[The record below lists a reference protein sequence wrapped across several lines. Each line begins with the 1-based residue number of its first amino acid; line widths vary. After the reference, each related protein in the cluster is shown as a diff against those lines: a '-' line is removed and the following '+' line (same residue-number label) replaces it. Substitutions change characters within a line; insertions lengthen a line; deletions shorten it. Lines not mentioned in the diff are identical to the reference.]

1 MSGVT
6 LRRLTREVEEL
17 AARGTEPAVLAALLA
32 WTVRPRRTLEG
43 LRRALVA
50 HRGTDGRPPAQALLA
65 AVRDHVDD
73 SDAAAASRLLPRW
86 RARGCRLSVVGDP
99 GYPARLAEAWP
110 MTDGPVLLAA
120 AGAGPPPGPTVA
132 IVGARNASSYGTGIA
147 AWLAEV
153 ASAAGVHVVSG
164 GAVGIDAAAHR
175 AALEGPGGTSVVL
188 GCGHDVGYP
197 RGHAGAG
204 GLFERI
210 LVAGGGL
217 LSEQLPAVPPKAG
230 IVRARNRIVAGLA
243 DVVVV
248 VEGGPRSGALLTAGA
263 AAERGRPVLAVPG
276 DIRVPGSAAPNRL
289 LAEGVGACTDPAD
302 LLEALPSDRVAAA
315 ATVPQAPAGASLP
328 VTLLPSEVHRQLARA
343 WPRAV
348 PGDVLID
355 RSGLPAGT
363 VLAALTRA
371 QMAGEVVERADG
383 FVLRRDP
390 EPAAG

>member
-1 MSGVT
+1 MSGT
-6 LRRLTREVEEL
+6 ALWRLACEVEEL
-17 AARGTEPAVLAALLA
+17 VAPGTQPAVLAALLA
-32 WTVRPRRTLEG
+32 WAVRPRRTLEG
-43 LRRALVA
+43 LRRALA
-50 HRGTDGRPPAQALLA
+50 ARGGPDGSPAEALLA
-65 AVRDHVDD
+65 QVQEHVDD
-73 SDAAAASRLLPRW
+73 QDAAAASRLLPRW
-86 RARGCRLSVVGDP
+86 RARGCRVSVVGDP
-99 GYPARLAEAWP
+99 GYPARLAEDWP
-110 MTDGPVLLAA
+110 STDGPVLLATS
-120 AGAGPPPGPTVA
+120 GARPPTAPTVA
-132 IVGARNASSYGTGIA
+132 VVGARSASSYGTGIA
-147 AWLAEV
+147 AWLAEA

-197 RGHAGAG
+197 RGHARAG

-210 LVAGGGL
+210 LAGGGGL

-243 DVVVV
+243 DLVVV

-276 DIRVPGSAAPNRL
+276 DIRLAGSAAPNRL
-289 LAEGVGACTDPAD
+289 LAEGAGACTEPAD
-302 LLEALPSDRVAAA
+302 LLAALASDRVAVA
-315 ATVPQAPAGASLP
+315 ATVPQTPARTTGAMTVLP
-328 VTLLPSEVHRQLARA
+328 REVHRELAAA

-348 PGDVLID
+348 TGDGLID

-371 QMAGEVVERADG
+371 QVAGEVVGRADG
-383 FVLRRDP
+383 FVLRRAP
-390 EPAAG
+390 EPGGR